1 MSSRRGQGTGAMD
14 RTSFSRQTTGALAIA
29 LALLFCVPAASAL
42 DCEGAAD
49 QTSLN
54 LCAGRAYS
62 EADQRLNELYRDLK
76 ARLKGDPN
84 RLGHLTSAQRAWIGF
99 RDLECEFRASAV
111 QGGSAQPMVKADC
124 LRDLTERR
132 IEALRAYA
140 NCPEGD
146 LGCPVPPPS
155 NPSN

>member
-1 MSSRRGQGTGAMD
+1 MN
-14 RTSFSRQTTGALAIA
+14 RTSLSQHMGGALVLA
-29 LALLFCVPAASAL
+29 LALLSSVPAAHAL

-62 EADQRLNELYRDLK
+62 EADRRLNELYRDLK

-132 IEALRAYA
+132 IEALRVYA
-140 NCPEGD
+140 HCPEGD
-146 LGCPVPPPS
+146 LGCPVPPPTNQS
-155 NPSN
+155 N